1 MDLQT
6 RKITFVQEFL
16 RLQNEEIISELEHLL
31 REKKAEQI
39 IKSLTPMSIDQ
50 FNSEIDQSMKDSV
63 EGRLTSA
70 KDLKKKTRKWS

>member
-16 RLQNEEIISELEHLL
+16 RLQNEEIISGLEHLL

-39 IKSLTPMSIDQ
+39 DKTLTPMSIDQ
-50 FNSEIDQSMKDSV
+50 FNFEIDQSMKDSV
-63 EGRLTSA
+63 DGRLTSA

>member
-16 RLQNEEIISELEHLL
+16 RLQNEEIISGLEHLL

-39 IKSLTPMSIDQ
+39 DKSLTPMSIDQ
-50 FNSEIDQSMKDSV
+50 FNFEIDQSLQDSV
-63 EGRLTSA
+63 DGRLTSA

>member
-39 IKSLTPMSIDQ
+39 DKSLTPMSIDQ
-50 FNSEIDQSMKDSV
+50 FNFEIDQSMKDSV
-63 EGRLTSA
+63 DGRLTSA
-70 KDLKKKTRKWS
+70 KDLKKKIR

>member
-1 MDLQT
+1 MDLET

-16 RLQNEEIISELEHLL
+16 RLQNEEIISGLEHLL

-39 IKSLTPMSIDQ
+39 DQSLTPMSIDQ
-50 FNSEIDQSMKDSV
+50 FNFEIDQSMKDSAD
-63 EGRLTSA
+63 GRLTPA

>member
-16 RLQNEEIISELEHLL
+16 RLQNEEIISGLEHLL
-31 REKKAEQI
+31 REKKAMQI
-39 IKSLTPMSIDQ
+39 DKSLTPMSIDQ

-63 EGRLTSA
+63 DGRLTSA
-70 KDLKKKTRKWS
+70 KDLKKKTR

>member
-16 RLQNEEIISELEHLL
+16 KLQNEEIISGLEDLL

-39 IKSLTPMSIDQ
+39 GKSLTPMSIDQ
-50 FNSEIDQSMKDSV
+50 FNFEIDQSMKDSDDS
-63 EGRLTSA
+63 RLTSA
-70 KDLKKKTRKWS
+70 RDLKKKTRKWS